1 MEWFIWTTLANS
13 LNLYLAAEIL
23 FWYASIWL
31 FFCWSSVDI
40 RFLFIERSPSIIIY
54 FLFFLLFFG
63 WLERWITLHLFC
75 QLLNSKK
82 FMSKQISIF
91 NCQSIFYGTYQVET
105 FHPRAQSLSQFF
117 IFFDIVAPLL
127 NVLTLVAAAI
137 SLSLFSPPEFAPPC
151 FCLGILHIKFGIG
164 IDCMHLMFFFA
175 SFLNRCG
182 HCKSLAPEVLFF

>member
-1 MEWFIWTTLANS
+1 MLQYDSSFVDHRLIFGFYS
-13 LNLYLAAEIL
+13 LRDHRAL
-23 FWYASIWL
+23 
-31 FFCWSSVDI
+31 
-40 RFLFIERSPSIIIY
+40 LFI
-54 FLFFLLFFG
+54 FCFFLLFFG

-105 FHPRAQSLSQFF
+105 VHLRAQSLSQFF
-117 IFFDIVAPLL
+117 IFFDIVALLL

-137 SLSLFSPPEFAPPC
+137 SLSLFFPPEFAPLY